1 MNIVNKIVPI
11 LIVVDLYARFNG
23 RKGVNM
29 KKITALFLAIVMSF
43 TLSGCGSRQDTP
55 EESQGSVESA
65 YTESLDVL
73 NEIMKV
79 YAEEDLFAVYG
90 GDQENAVMDAPGKF
104 DISKTEEL
112 DITLGLPEDLAGEI
126 EDAASMVHMM
136 NANTFTGAVYRL
148 KSDTDINAFADS
160 VKANILAKQ
169 WICGQPDTL
178 IIIDVD
184 GNYIL
189 TAYGNAELIEI
200 FKNNAL
206 LALGGSQ
213 VITEAPI
220 V

>member
-1 MNIVNKIVPI
+1 
-11 LIVVDLYARFNG
+11 
-23 RKGVNM
+23 M
-29 KKITALFLAIVMSF
+29 KKITILFFAVIMSF
-43 TLSGCGSRQDTP
+43 ILSGCGNRQDTP
-55 EESQGSVESA
+55 EESQESGESA
-65 YTESLDVL
+65 YAESLDVL

-79 YAEEDLFAVYG
+79 YAEEELFAIYG

-112 DITLGLPEDLAGEI
+112 DITLGLPEELAGEI
-126 EDAASMVHMM
+126 DDAASMVHMM
-136 NANTFTGAVYRL
+136 NANTFTGAVYHL
-148 KSDTDINAFADS
+148 KDGTDVGTFADS

-184 GNYIL
+184 GSYIL
-189 TAYGNAELIEI
+189 TAYGADELIEI

-206 LALGGSQ
+206 LALSGSQ
-213 VITEAPI
+213 VITEEPI

>member
-1 MNIVNKIVPI
+1 
-11 LIVVDLYARFNG
+11 
-23 RKGVNM
+23 M
-29 KKITALFLAIVMSF
+29 KKITILFFAVIMSF
-43 TLSGCGSRQDTP
+43 ILSGCGNRQDTP
-55 EESQGSVESA
+55 EESQESGESA
-65 YTESLDVL
+65 YAESLDVL

-79 YAEEDLFAVYG
+79 YAEEELFAIYG

-112 DITLGLPEDLAGEI
+112 DITLGLPEELASEI
-126 EDAASMVHMM
+126 DDAASMVHMM

-148 KSDTDINAFADS
+148 KNGTDVGTFADS

-184 GNYIL
+184 GSYIL
-189 TAYGNAELIEI
+189 TAYGADELIEI

-206 LALGGSQ
+206 LALSGSQ
-213 VITEAPI
+213 VITEEPI

>member
-1 MNIVNKIVPI
+1 
-11 LIVVDLYARFNG
+11 
-23 RKGVNM
+23 M
-29 KKITALFLAIVMSF
+29 KKITILFFAVIMSF
-43 TLSGCGSRQDTP
+43 TLSGCGNRQDTP
-55 EESQGSVESA
+55 EENQESGESA
-65 YTESLDVL
+65 YAESLDVL

-79 YAEEDLFAVYG
+79 YAEEELFAIYG

-112 DITLGLPEDLAGEI
+112 DITLGLPEELAGEI
-126 EDAASMVHMM
+126 DDAASMVHMM
-136 NANTFTGAVYRL
+136 NANTFTGAVYHL
-148 KSDTDINAFADS
+148 KGGTDVGTFADS

-184 GNYIL
+184 GSYIL
-189 TAYGNAELIEI
+189 TAYGADELIEI

-213 VITEAPI
+213 VITEEPI

>member
-1 MNIVNKIVPI
+1 
-11 LIVVDLYARFNG
+11 
-23 RKGVNM
+23 M
-29 KKITALFLAIVMSF
+29 KKITILFFAVIMSF
-43 TLSGCGSRQDTP
+43 TLSGCGNRQDTP
-55 EESQGSVESA
+55 EESQESGESA
-65 YTESLDVL
+65 YAESLDVL

-79 YAEEDLFAVYG
+79 YAEEELFAIYG

-112 DITLGLPEDLAGEI
+112 DITLGLPGELAGEI
-126 EDAASMVHMM
+126 DDAASMVHMM
-136 NANTFTGAVYRL
+136 NANTFTGAVYHL
-148 KSDTDINAFADS
+148 KDGTDIGTFADS

-184 GNYIL
+184 GSYIL
-189 TAYGNAELIEI
+189 TAYGADELIEI

-206 LALGGSQ
+206 LALSGSQ
-213 VITEAPI
+213 VITEEPI

>member
-1 MNIVNKIVPI
+1 
-11 LIVVDLYARFNG
+11 
-23 RKGVNM
+23 M
-29 KKITALFLAIVMSF
+29 KKITVLFFAIVMSF
-43 TLSGCGSRQDTP
+43 ILSGCGNRQDTP
-55 EESQGSVESA
+55 EESQEGGESA
-65 YTESLDVL
+65 YAESLDVL

-79 YAEEDLFAVYG
+79 YAQEELFSIYG

-112 DITLGLPEDLAGEI
+112 ELNLGLPGELAGEI
-126 EDAASMVHMM
+126 DDAASMVHMM
-136 NANTFTGAVYRL
+136 NANTFTGAVYHL
-148 KSDTDINAFADS
+148 KDGTDIGTFADS

-184 GNYIL
+184 GSYIL
-189 TAYGNAELIEI
+189 TAYGADELIEI

-206 LALGGSQ
+206 LALSGSQ
-213 VITEAPI
+213 VITEEPI